1 MQAVCH
7 HLYLILLI
15 LTLVPFQA
23 GAGIRIHG
31 KITDSHDAPVEFAT
45 VRVAG
50 TAIGA
55 TSGLEGEY
63 SLTCAEADTVTLH
76 FSCIGFRTEKKVLIG
91 PSGDVT
97 LNVRLQYDS
106 ERLKQVEVVELKRQT
121 GSVSSVDAASLR
133 RNPDASGGSVESL
146 ITTMA
151 GVTASNELS
160 SRYSVRGGSYDE
172 NLVYINGVELNRP
185 QFISSGEQE
194 GLSVINPDMV
204 ESIGFSTGGFPAC
217 YGDRMSSALD
227 IVYRRPDSFEGSVS
241 ASLMGA
247 SLSIGQ
253 GSKRFSQLHGVRY
266 KRNTSILGS
275 LDTKGEYDPHFFD
288 YQTSIAW
295 QMNNRLKLS
304 FLGNIALNRY
314 RFTPVDRTTA
324 FGTVA
329 DSRQFKVYFDGS
341 EKDRFDTYSGALAFD
356 YRAGQA
362 TTLRLLVSGYLSDE
376 LVTNDISGEYWLDQA
391 GTSGEV
397 GELGV
402 GRYHEHARDR
412 LKLSLLT
419 LALSG
424 ESSLSSRNTLSYGVT
439 AQTQKIME
447 RSRDWELRDSS
458 GYSLPSVSGDLRV
471 IYNLLSRQDESSRRF
486 SAFVQDVWRVS
497 GSSGFLAVNAGLR
510 ASYWTYNREF
520 LLSPRISLGFIP
532 DNAPQWTLRFA
543 TGLYYQSPIYKEYR
557 VPVADTDGNQ
567 VIRLNPDI
575 KSPRS
580 LQFIAGTDYTFR
592 ALGRPFRF
600 SVEAYYKALSRLIP
614 YEIDN
619 LRLIYS
625 GRNEA
630 DGYVAGLDMKLFG
643 QFVPGSD
650 SWVSV
655 SVMKSNEKLYG
666 INVPLPTDRRYS
678 LGIFFTDYFPKFP
691 KLKFSLKG
699 ILMDGLPAVAPHTSR
714 ADGYFRMPPYKRVD
728 VGLSYALVAP
738 PEAGEYRS
746 GLGRTFKSVWLG
758 VDVFNLLDI
767 ANVASYYWVTDVNNI
782 RYAVPNYLTRRQFN
796 VRLVMDF

>member
-1 MQAVCH
+1 
-7 HLYLILLI
+7 
-15 LTLVPFQA
+15 
-23 GAGIRIHG
+23 R
-31 KITDSHDAPVEFAT
+31 
-45 VRVAG
+45 
-50 TAIGA
+50 
-55 TSGLEGEY
+55 
-63 SLTCAEADTVTLH
+63 
-76 FSCIGFRTEKKVLIG
+76 
-91 PSGDVT
+91 
-97 LNVRLQYDS
+97 
-106 ERLKQVEVVELKRQT
+106 
-121 GSVSSVDAASLR
+121 
-133 RNPDASGGSVESL
+133 
-146 ITTMA
+146 
-151 GVTASNELS
+151 GVYET
-160 SRYSVRGGSYDE
+160 
-172 NLVYINGVELNRP
+172 
-185 QFISSGEQE
+185 
-194 GLSVINPDMV
+194 
-204 ESIGFSTGGFPAC
+204 
-217 YGDRMSSALD
+217 
-227 IVYRRPDSFEGSVS
+227 
-241 ASLMGA
+241 
-247 SLSIGQ
+247 
-253 GSKRFSQLHGVRY
+253 
-266 KRNTSILGS
+266 
-275 LDTKGEYDPHFFD
+275 
-288 YQTSIAW
+288 
-295 QMNNRLKLS
+295 
-304 FLGNIALNRY
+304 
-314 RFTPVDRTTA
+314 
-324 FGTVA
+324 
-329 DSRQFKVYFDGS
+329 
-341 EKDRFDTYSGALAFD
+341 
-356 YRAGQA
+356 
-362 TTLRLLVSGYLSDE
+362 
-376 LVTNDISGEYWLDQA
+376 
-391 GTSGEV
+391 
-397 GELGV
+397 GV

-580 LQFIAGTDYTFR
+580 LQFITGTDYTFR

-699 ILMDGLPAVAPHTSR
+699 ILMDGLPAVSPHTSR

-738 PEAGEYRS
+738 PEAGEYRP
-746 GLGRTFKSVWLG
+746 GLGRPFKSVWLG